1 MRLTRVHVETDLATG
16 EHVLVTGAAANHIMR
31 VLRLRA
37 GDALTVFNGRGGE
50 FGASIEEFR
59 KDSVRVR
66 VHEARAVERESPLV
80 LTLAQGVSRGERMDW
95 ILQKSTELGASRIV
109 PVLTERSVVRLDP
122 KQAERKLHHWRGIA
136 VAACE
141 QSGRNRVPDIA
152 AAIVF
157 HDFLGSAGAD
167 STRLLLS
174 PGGELGID
182 DLSDVG
188 AGVTVLIGPEGG
200 LTEIEQE
207 SALRAGF
214 TPVRMGP
221 RVLRTET
228 AAIAALTIIQQ
239 KFGDL

>member
-1 MRLTRVHVETDLATG
+1 MRLSRVHVDSDLATG
-16 EHVLVTGAAANHIMR
+16 GRVLVTGAAANHIMR
-31 VLRLRA
+31 VLRLRT
-37 GDALTVFNGRGGE
+37 GDALTVFNGHGGE
-50 FGASIEEFR
+50 FGASIEEFHR
-59 KDSVRVR
+59 DSVLVGIL
-66 VHEARAVERESPLV
+66 EARSVDRESPLV

-95 ILQKSTELGASRIV
+95 ILQKSTELGATRIV
-109 PVLTERSVVRLDP
+109 PVLTERSVVRLDA
-122 KQAERKLHHWRGIA
+122 KQAERKLHHWKGIA

-152 AAIVF
+152 APVSI
-157 HDFLGSAGAD
+157 HEFLAGADGD

-174 PGGELGID
+174 PTGELGID
-182 DLSDVG
+182 ALGDVG
-188 AGVTVLIGPEGG
+188 SGVTVLIGPEGG
-200 LTEIEQE
+200 LTDIEQE